1 MVNTRKEDGEIVKA
15 DMTNEAIPAVEIP
28 QTGTAGKAIGAFTGL
43 SALSVIGVYFVKKKK
58 SEA

>member
-1 MVNTRKEDGEIVKA
+1 
-15 DMTNEAIPAVEIP
+15 MTNEAIPAVEIP

-43 SALSVIGVYFVKKKK
+43 SALRVIGVYFVKKKK